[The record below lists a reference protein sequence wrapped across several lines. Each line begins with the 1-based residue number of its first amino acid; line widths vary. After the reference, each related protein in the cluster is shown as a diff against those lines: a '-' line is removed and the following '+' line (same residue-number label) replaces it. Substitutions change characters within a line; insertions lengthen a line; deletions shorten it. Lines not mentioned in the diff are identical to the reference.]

1 MGVVSQREE
10 RETAFSLVRGTFG
23 IGGAVCLIISSFL
36 PVNINLGIMLIV
48 LVLTV
53 LLYVVMERL
62 MGSDSAAVAKLF
74 SAVCGCS
81 GQYDTEEPRKQPGSF
96 PYL

>member
-10 RETAFSLVRGTFG
+10 RETAFSIVRGTFG
-23 IGGAVCLIISSFL
+23 IGGAVNLIVSTFV

-53 LLYVVMERL
+53 LLYVVTERL
-62 MGSDSAAVAKLF
+62 MGSDPAAATKLF
-74 SAVCGCS
+74 SAMCGHT
-81 GQYDTEEPRKQPGSF
+81 GHYNTGEQRK
-96 PYL
+96 